1 MAIKNSIKVYLE
13 NGYYHIYN
21 RGVNKQ
27 TIFYEE
33 QDYAVFLSYLKTYLC
48 PKNEKELYASLADPL
63 TNYKEKDQ
71 ILRLLRLNNFS
82 DEIVLL
88 SYCLMQ
94 NHFHLLLKQKS
105 PNAIDSFMN
114 SLCVRYSMFINKKY
128 ERVGPLY
135 QSVYKAVLIESDE
148 QLLYTTSYIHRNP
161 LPKSLAS
168 KDHLFHG
175 YLSQPSSLP
184 EYLGQRKTEWVH
196 PEEILSYFSKT
207 NPQLSY
213 QAFIEQ
219 TNDYSLISK
228 ALIDE

>member
-1 MAIKNSIKVYLE
+1 MAIKNSIKIYLE

-27 TIFYEE
+27 PIFYDE

-48 PKNEKELYASLADPL
+48 PKNEKELQARLADPL

-71 ILRLLRLNNFS
+71 ILRILRLNNFS
-82 DEIVLL
+82 SEIALL
-88 SYCLMQ
+88 AYCLMP

-105 PNAIDSFMN
+105 LNSIDSFMN

-148 QLLYTTSYIHRNP
+148 QLLYTTGYIHRNP
-161 LPKSLAS
+161 FSKNLAS

-175 YLSQPSSLP
+175 WLSQPSSLP
-184 EYLGQRKTEWVH
+184 EYLEQRKTEWVH
-196 PEEILSYFSKT
+196 PKEILSYFSKT
-207 NPQLSY
+207 NPGLSY
-213 QAFIEQ
+213 QNFIEQ
-219 TNDYSLISK
+219 ANDYSPISR
-228 ALIDE
+228 LMID